1 MFIISTAIVF
11 GNWLTE
17 SSVPAGGCP
26 DYPFKLSPYTFL
38 FLINIILLIMGM
50 FLEVASIMLITLP
63 IMLPVVN
70 LLGIDLIHFGI
81 VMVVNMELAL
91 ETPPVGLNLYVISGV
106 AKAPLWEVIK
116 GTFPFTC
123 VGLNT
128 ACDHYLLARIQSL
141 FAKPPYA

>member
-1 MFIISTAIVF
+1 VITD
-11 GNWLTE
+11 L
-17 SSVPAGGCP
+17 
-26 DYPFKLSPYTFL
+26 KLSPYTFL

-63 IMLPVVN
+63 IMLPVVH
-70 LLGIDLIHFGI
+70 LLGIDPIHFGI
-81 VMVVNMELAL
+81 VVVVNMELAL

-123 VGLNT
+123 LGLIQ
-128 ACDHYLLARIQSL
+128 LAVITYWPAFSL
-141 FAKPPYA
+141 FLPNLLMSK